1 MDLTIGDCL
10 DGDGSNSATV
20 VKNIVGNVRGCE
32 GSSREHKREKSNA
45 LRDGGHC
52 NERGRRRLLLVLLK
66 GSTGDFI
73 VGVKIKIL
81 KTRKTADSQKQ
92 EKNVEEPAGKT
103 NTKVRKHR

>member
-20 VKNIVGNVRGCE
+20 IKNIVGNVRGCE

-81 KTRKTADSQKQ
+81 RQERQPTARRVK
-92 EKNVEEPAGKT
+92 EI
-103 NTKVRKHR
+103 

>member
-1 MDLTIGDCL
+1 MTIGDYL

-66 GSTGDFI
+66 GSTSDFI
-73 VGVKIKIL
+73 VGAKIKIL
-81 KTRKTADSQKQ
+81 RQERQPTARSRK
-92 EKNVEEPAGKT
+92 KNVEEPAGKIGRAH
-103 NTKVRKHR
+103 V